1 MIKYFEIFF
10 LIIFVTILSGQSAD
24 EVILKIQNKFS
35 VTEDIKANFTQ
46 KINSANQDNTLKLT
60 GTFYFKK
67 ENRLRIEI
75 KNRLIVSD
83 GNTIWNLN
91 QNENKLIISSYDSDY
106 TSFSLPQIINN
117 YPNLCDKEL
126 IVNTPNKKTVRL
138 VPNDNQLNFQS
149 AEISVNTNS
158 LIEKVIITDFN
169 SMKFIFELTKT
180 QTNIGLSDNLFV
192 YEPEEGVEIVDLR

>member
-1 MIKYFEIFF
+1 M
-10 LIIFVTILSGQSAD
+10 
-24 EVILKIQNKFS
+24 
-35 VTEDIKANFTQ
+35 
-46 KINSANQDNTLKLT
+46 T

-106 TSFSLPQIINN
+106 TSFSLPQIINI
-117 YPNLCDKEL
+117 YPNFCDKEL
-126 IVNTPNKKTVRL
+126 IVNTSTKKTVRL
-138 VPNDNQLNFQS
+138 LPNNNQLNFQS
-149 AEISVNTNS
+149 AEISVNNNS
-158 LIEKVIITDFN
+158 IIEKVIITDFN
-169 SMKFIFELTKT
+169 SMRFIFELTKT

>member
-1 MIKYFEIFF
+1 M
-10 LIIFVTILSGQSAD
+10 
-24 EVILKIQNKFS
+24 
-35 VTEDIKANFTQ
+35 
-46 KINSANQDNTLKLT
+46 T

-83 GNTIWNLN
+83 GSTIWNLN

-106 TSFSLPQIINN
+106 TSFSLPQIINI

-126 IVNTPNKKTVRL
+126 IVNTPTRKTVRL
-138 VPNDNQLNFQS
+138 VPNNNQLNFQS
-149 AEISVNTNS
+149 AEISVNNTS
-158 LIEKVIITDFN
+158 IIEKVIITDFN
-169 SMKFIFELTKT
+169 SMKFIFELSKT